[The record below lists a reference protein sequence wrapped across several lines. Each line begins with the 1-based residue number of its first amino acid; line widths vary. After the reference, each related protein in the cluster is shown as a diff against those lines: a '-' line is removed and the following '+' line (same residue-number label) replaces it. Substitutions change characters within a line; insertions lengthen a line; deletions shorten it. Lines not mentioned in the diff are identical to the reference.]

1 MGEYKELYLY
11 GVSSVDDGGLSGE
24 DAYRAVCRRA
34 AVGNGDDEEDD
45 TRPKC
50 VSDWAGTDYNPLTN
64 NCNTFTSTVLKC
76 VFGLSDD
83 KPDLGVSDLVT
94 VKCPEERRSG
104 GGSGAG
110 DGDGGELVD
119 MCLVPGRKAERGGF
133 RDRRGVGESTL
144 LDLER

>member
-1 MGEYKELYLY
+1 M
-11 GVSSVDDGGLSGE
+11 DDGGLSGE
-24 DAYRAVCRRA
+24 DAYRAVCRRD
-34 AVGNGDDEEDD
+34 GDDDGDDD
-45 TRPKC
+45 TLPKC

-94 VKCPEERRSG
+94 VECPEERRSD
-104 GGSGAG
+104 GGSDNGW
-110 DGDGGELVD
+110 DLVKQ
-119 MCLVPGRKAERGGF
+119 CLVPERQAERGGLHGPS
-133 RDRRGVGESTL
+133 DVGESVS